1 MATDQVRIGSGLDQT
16 KHPFEGATIVINA
29 VSRVAQ
35 SILKRASHD
44 WLMLSAAVVTVV
56 MATTLLAAGPIYADA
71 VTLGSLQRT
80 IANAPPSEPNMV
92 ISIGGRPDAFS
103 DFDRIVTSET
113 TSTFEVTGL
122 TVYRHI
128 ESESFELTA
137 SGVGGLTELAVFSY
151 LEGVEKF
158 ATIESGSWPSD
169 TPGGTEVAVHESAAD
184 WLGLTVGDELS
195 IPNRTDATDTAD
207 VVVVGIYSV
216 DDVNDPFWLSGGL
229 IDDGIEE
236 SALFRTLGPF
246 VTTQQAL
253 LEDLAPIRARYEWK
267 VFPTFSN
274 LTPSTISELSGD
286 LNGLQDRLDGALG
299 DRGGVTSALAKD
311 FTIESLLGRLLSS
324 AARSLA
330 VTRAGVLMLS
340 AQLGILAA
348 YALVLTAGL
357 LVETRRTETNL
368 LRSRGASSAQLMGTA
383 VGEGILIT
391 VPAALVAP
399 WLAVWILGALNRF
412 GPLGQAGL
420 TLDATVTSAAYA
432 VALIAAAGCIAALA
446 IPTYRA
452 ARSFSD
458 TSAGHSREK
467 TKSGLQRAG
476 VDLALL
482 ALAAFVFWQL
492 RTFGADVTSR
502 AQGRVGIDPLL
513 VAAPAL
519 GLLAGGT
526 LAIRT
531 IPLLSRMAERAASR
545 SKATV
550 GVLAAWQ
557 IARRPRRYA
566 RSALLLIM
574 AVSIGLFA
582 ASYTTTWSQSQDD
595 RANFQVGADVRL
607 SPDRRLNFSI
617 GDLQLSTAHE
627 QLDSVDESMPVV
639 RKTAFLARSTNTLGR
654 LVMLDATRAADLI
667 NIREDLTTT
676 DFDQLMNRLASQ
688 RPKLAVAPLPGEPRR
703 LGLSV
708 EVITNELPESL
719 PEDLVKLN
727 ELSPRV
733 KVILQDGDGLLHRL
747 ELGKLPVDS
756 GVVTIETSLI
766 DLGADGQASGPVY
779 PLSLVDIEI
788 INLTPPDI
796 SREAEI
802 GIHSILVSETAT
814 GGQWIPIELSL
825 NRSTWDTSTFPNGR
839 VRAQPS
845 IGLVLGS
852 ESDVLYLKLVSGDS
866 GSLFPVSVH
875 YSLRPAGTELPETF
889 PIVVTEGV
897 LEATTTS
904 VGDELHLDL
913 QAASSDT
920 AAVVG
925 TLSEFPTVDPVEA
938 EAVIIDL
945 ATFQMMNYRLAAPIF
960 RPNEYWLA
968 INNIEAAL
976 SDQLT
981 AAPFESPTVLDRS
994 ETAQTLKTDPI
1005 ALGTIASLSL
1015 GFLAATVFAA
1025 VGFTVSATVSARE
1038 RLTEFALLRAL
1049 GLSNRQLGTWLA
1061 IEQGA
1066 LVAVSLVF
1074 GTIVGLV
1081 LVALILPLISLTQGG
1096 VAAVP
1101 MPLVII
1107 PIATIARLEAIVVAT
1122 LILIVG
1128 GLALALRRLGLGS
1141 LLRIGDD

>member
-1 MATDQVRIGSGLDQT
+1 M
-16 KHPFEGATIVINA
+16 INA
-29 VSRVAQ
+29 VSRVAH

-44 WLMLSAAVVTVV
+44 WLMLSAAVITVV

-80 IANAPPSEPNMV
+80 IANAPPSEPNMA
-92 ISIGGRPDAFS
+92 ISIGGRPEAFS
-103 DFDRIVTSET
+103 DLDWIVTSET
-113 TSTFEVTGL
+113 TSTFEVTGV

-128 ESESFELTA
+128 ESKGFELAA

-151 LEGVEKF
+151 LEGVERF

-169 TPGGTEVAVHESAAD
+169 TTGGTNVAVHESAAD
-184 WLGLTVGDELS
+184 WLGLSVGDEFGVTHHS
-195 IPNRTDATDTAD
+195 DATYTAD
-207 VVVVGIYSV
+207 VVIVGIYSV

-229 IDDGIEE
+229 IDDGIRE
-236 SALFRTLGPF
+236 SVGFRTLGPF
-246 VTTQQAL
+246 VTTQRTL
-253 LEDLAPIRARYEWK
+253 LEDLAPMRPRYEWK

-274 LTPSTISELSGD
+274 LTPSTIPELSSD

-299 DRGGVTSALAKD
+299 DRGGVTSVLSKD
-311 FTIESLLGRLLSS
+311 FRLDSLLGRLLSN

-368 LRSRGASSAQLMGTA
+368 LRSRGASSAHLLGTA
-383 VGEGILIT
+383 IGEGIMIT

-399 WLAVWILGALNRF
+399 WLAVWMFGALNRF
-412 GPLGQAGL
+412 GPLGEAGL
-420 TLDATVTSAAYA
+420 TFGATVSSGAYA
-432 VALIAAAGCIAALA
+432 VALIASAGCTAALA

-467 TKSGLQRAG
+467 GKSGLQRAG

-482 ALAAFVFWQL
+482 ALAAFAFWQL
-492 RTFGADVTSR
+492 RAFGADVKTST
-502 AQGRVGIDPLL
+502 QGRVGIDPLL

-531 IPLLSRMAERAASR
+531 IPLLSRMAETAASR

-550 GVLAAWQ
+550 GALAAWQ
-557 IARRPRRYA
+557 VARRPRRYA

-595 RANFQVGADVRL
+595 RADFQIGADARL
-607 SPDRRLNFSI
+607 FPDRRLNLSI

-627 QLDSVDESMPVV
+627 QLDSVDESMAVV
-639 RKTAFLARSTNTLGR
+639 RKTDVLARSTNTLGR

-688 RPKLAVAPLPGEPRR
+688 RPALAIVPLPGEPRR
-703 LGLSV
+703 LGLSI
-708 EVITNELPESL
+708 EATTSELPESF
-719 PEDLVKLN
+719 PEDLVEHN
-727 ELSPRV
+727 EFSLRV

-747 ELGKLPVDS
+747 DLGQLPVDS

-766 DLGADGQASGPVY
+766 DRGAAGQVSGPAY

-796 SREAEI
+796 AREAEI
-802 GIHSILVSETAT
+802 GIHSILISEMAT
-814 GGQWIPIELSL
+814 GEPWTPVELSL
-825 NRSTWDTSTFPNGR
+825 NHSTWDTSTFPNGR
-839 VRAQPS
+839 VLTQPS
-845 IGLVLGS
+845 IGLVPGPQT
-852 ESDVLYLKLVSGDS
+852 DVLYLTLASGAS
-866 GSLFPVSVH
+866 GFLNPVSVH

-889 PIVVTEGV
+889 PMVVTEGF

-913 QAASSDT
+913 QAASIDT
-920 AAVVG
+920 AAIVG
-925 TLSEFPTVDPVEA
+925 TLSEFPTVDPREA

-945 ATFQMMNYRLAAPIF
+945 ATFQMMNYRLAAPII

-968 INNIEAAL
+968 VNDTEAAL

-981 AAPFESPTVLDRS
+981 AAPYRSPTVLDRRK
-994 ETAQTLKTDPI
+994 TAQTLKTDPI
-1005 ALGTIASLSL
+1005 ALGTVASLSL

-1066 LVAVSLVF
+1066 LVAVSLVL
-1074 GTIVGLV
+1074 GTIVGLI
-1081 LVALILPLISLTQGG
+1081 LVTLILPLISLTQGG
-1096 VAAVP
+1096 VTAVP
-1101 MPLVII
+1101 LPLVII
-1107 PIATIARLEAIVVAT
+1107 PITTIVRLEAIVVAT

-1141 LLRIGDD
+1141 LLRIGED